1 METKVGNNEIFWA
14 VGAVTYI
21 GWREVVPAASKWLRE
36 RKANNPALLEIRGLA
51 LKVDRSVDGGVA
63 AFVDAMSGQTNTL
76 TLIERLVEAST
87 ARNTELAEEVAARV
101 ASPDIPESV
110 KEMTANFE
118 KLMAGQIKACEAIA
132 AEVAGLRETVTAFSK
147 SLSANPELPGSEFAP
162 PDAFMKPGSVES
174 LRTESV
180 LENILRGRTMAEA
193 QLLANE
199 REEQETALSA
209 VDPIS

>member
-1 METKVGNNEIFWA
+1 MENNEIFWA
-14 VGAVTYI
+14 VGAAAYI
-21 GWREVVPAASKWLRE
+21 GWREVYPSISKWTRE
-36 RKANNPALLEIRGLA
+36 RKANNPVLLEVRNL
-51 LKVDRSVDGGVA
+51 VDMSRESMEESRKTLEAVASSVNYGI
-63 AFVDAMSGQTNTL
+63 S
-76 TLIERLVEAST
+76 
-87 ARNTELAEEVAARV
+87 RNTELAEEVAARV

-132 AEVAGLRETVTAFSK
+132 TEVTGLRETVTAFSK

-162 PDAFMKPGSVES
+162 PDAFLKPGSVES

-193 QLLANE
+193 QLLADE

-209 VDPIS
+209 VDHIAY